1 MRLTLLMLGFA
12 LLLSGVYLVSKR
24 SGLFLQRPDQEITYK
39 SIDGDRIA
47 LHVFKPH
54 GSPGTGTTPVLLFF
68 HGGAWQYGN
77 PNQFFPQCRHFS
89 ALGLT
94 CISAAYRI
102 ASVHG
107 TSPEEALQDAR
118 DAIRYIRRNARL
130 LGIDPAKVV
139 ASGGSAGGHLAAAL
153 GTAVN
158 LPDPGFDPQIPVRP
172 NALVLYNPML
182 NLAPGMPDH
191 ELVGERWHDVS
202 PFHHIDDLVPP
213 TLILSGSADLE
224 VSVSTVNAFCQ
235 SVQKRGGVCD
245 AVIYQGAGHGFFN
258 PENGQG
264 HHFRL
269 TNEAVTGFLK
279 RLGCL

>member
-24 SGLFLQRPDQEITYK
+24 SGLFQQRPDQEITYK
-39 SIDGDRIA
+39 SIDGHGLA

-54 GSPGTGTTPVLLFF
+54 GSPGTGATPVLLFF

-89 ALGLT
+89 ALGFT

-107 TSPEEALQDAR
+107 TSPDEALQDAR
-118 DAIRYIRRNARL
+118 DAIRFIRRNARS
-130 LGIDPAKVV
+130 LGINPAKVI
-139 ASGGSAGGHLAAAL
+139 ACGGSAGGHLAAAL
-153 GTAVN
+153 GTAVD
-158 LPDPGFDPQIPVRP
+158 LPDPGADPLIPVRP
-172 NALVLYNPML
+172 NALVLFNPML

-191 ELVGERWHDVS
+191 ELVREHWHAVS

-213 TLILSGSADLE
+213 TLILSGSADPE
-224 VSVSTVNAFCQ
+224 VSVSTVNEFCQ
-235 SVQKRGGVCD
+235 SVQKRGGICD

-258 PENGQG
+258 HGQDKD
-264 HHFRL
+264 HYFRL

-279 RLGCL
+279 QLGYL